1 MEDNEN
7 IEYNLNKTSKR
18 KDVTENIYDEINET
32 ETNIRKLT
40 DSRKV
45 SALTNSKSTL
55 NIKHPPLCLQ
65 DGVDKRKTQ
74 KATHTEM
81 CICEICTCGSVY
93 AYRRHTSIIF
103 IKSKTPFTHSKFTL

>member
-45 SALTNSKSTL
+45 SALRNLKSTL
-55 NIKHPPLCLQ
+55 NMIK
-65 DGVDKRKTQ
+65 KN
-74 KATHTEM
+74 
-81 CICEICTCGSVY
+81 
-93 AYRRHTSIIF
+93 
-103 IKSKTPFTHSKFTL
+103 

>member
-32 ETNIRKLT
+32 EINRKKLT

-45 SALTNSKSTL
+45 
-55 NIKHPPLCLQ
+55 I
-65 DGVDKRKTQ
+65 
-74 KATHTEM
+74 
-81 CICEICTCGSVY
+81 EIIVIFVY
-93 AYRRHTSIIF
+93 NKY
-103 IKSKTPFTHSKFTL
+103 L